1 MRLKLL
7 LLLLVISGA
16 LYAQEPYRNLI
27 FTEMRGD
34 DTRFNYIEITN
45 TGTKTVDLAEF
56 EVGNYDPWSAPWY
69 DNRIGENRRLRLP
82 HKMLA
87 PGQSYLICAYD
98 DEPYNIWPLDPER
111 HLGQRT
117 GYYNMFAKADL
128 QIHFEST
135 EWGNFPAEYD
145 SVSPYGRDLMDN
157 WGGRSAYY
165 IMHYF
170 KETELER
177 DSIIVDAFNASYNAE
192 TSPFKSTGGSDAAG
206 VTGATGNRI
215 LVRKATVTEGTGDA
229 LDSWTLIA
237 GVDITDS
244 EWLPLRFP
252 QGGWNPLVKA
262 FWTIGN
268 HGDFT
273 LSTESIKG
281 KTSATVVDIP
291 NKKITVPWG
300 VRNEFYFL
308 DNFVES
314 PGLAWYYSLSAAQE
328 DSAYASARTNDTI
341 TFYAVGNTLQE
352 VKFVINVLPS
362 TDADNIVIPKIP
374 MNYNSEQYNGTY
386 VNMGAYCGITTGHE
400 VDTIMAG
407 NMLLGIGYNTRVDSL
422 LKYLEK
428 PAQATWEIQFVD
440 GVQRADLK
448 NGDRLKVT
456 AKNGAAKEYFIKI
469 NRYAPNKIARLSAI
483 TWPDVPETLK
493 GFFGWTGDTIPGFS
507 GTNYDYVIS
516 IPADVAGMPA
526 LVAKPE
532 MLNTQV
538 QVNRATNLAGSL
550 ADRTVTFNTT
560 AEDGT
565 TKLAYH
571 VTMNKEK
578 ALEDVEPYFADPF
591 ISELV
596 FRDQWANNYM
606 EVVNPGNQLMDL
618 SNYMFAWAGINSPAE
633 AITMVTATDSW
644 GQRYDKYIPGYK
656 WVDQATWETQP
667 AMVIPDPAVDPLVYP
682 GEVFVIGDR
691 RGGGQVTANDTWWG
705 GYRTDVDLGTGY
717 NPWDETTADGL
728 TGWVAT
734 NYYLFR
740 IDNDSIKLGLK
751 AASDPNDF
759 TLIDVFGSG
768 DGTQL
773 NINGRNINQIESFT
787 RKSHIYKGNPQF
799 KGSFGTNDDDSE
811 WLFADRAYWVSRGYG
826 WPVDI
831 LMICSGLGSHFM
843 NEVTV
848 YKSTINSVAY
858 KVSEGYGP
866 DETLRGVKAN
876 TTVDDFLTRILK
888 ADPGQTLTLKN
899 AAGTVLTGTQKLT
912 DGDKLEVLSA
922 DSVNTSVYTLN
933 VTANGL
939 SSNAILTSAT
949 YFISVDVTTGGI
961 YLIPQGTKLT
971 DAIAKVNVPEG
982 ATLTV
987 VDGNDAWV
995 PFKKLN
1001 FDSTYVDVIVTDNIY
1016 FEVLAEDGLT
1026 MVRYQLVPDAEAS
1039 DAFVTSDLYAVD
1051 QSTLL
1056 ISFVPRGTEVSTFLR
1071 NVIPV
1076 RGATIKVV
1084 DKNGLER
1091 TKGGLYQDD
1100 MLVVTSK
1107 DGKVTKTY
1115 FLDMLRTEFLS
1126 TAYLA
1131 YVLSDTYTVDQLGK
1145 LITKPV
1151 AESDITAFLAQ
1162 LTPAFGAQMAIYDKN
1177 GVAKSSGKLM
1187 RGDVLKVTSADGKI
1201 VAVYTLELD
1210 YTAANTLRN
1219 VISVYPN
1226 PTEDKVNINGVEAG
1240 NRIRVVSLTGA
1251 TLVDRVAVTSN
1262 EVVSLR
1268 NQPSGMYFI
1277 TVSDDNRVISQ
1288 SKVIRK

>member
-1 MRLKLL
+1 
-7 LLLLVISGA
+7 VISGA

-45 TGTKTVDLAEF
+45 MGTKTVDLAEF

-69 DNRIGENRRLRLP
+69 DNRIAESRRLRLP

-87 PGQSYLICAYD
+87 PGQSYLICSVD

-117 GYYNMFAKADL
+117 GYYEMFEKADL
-128 QIHFEST
+128 QIHFEAT

-145 SVSPYGRDLMDN
+145 SVSPYGWNLLDN
-157 WGGRSAYY
+157 WGGRSSFY

-177 DSIIVDAFNASYNAE
+177 DSVIVDAFNAAYNAE
-192 TSPFKSTGGSDAAG
+192 TSPYKSTGGSDAAG

-252 QGGWNPLVKA
+252 QGGWNPLVKPY
-262 FWTIGN
+262 WTIGN

-273 LSTESIKG
+273 LSTQSIKG

-314 PGLAWYYSLSAAQE
+314 PGLAWYYTLSAAKE

-352 VKFVINVLPS
+352 IKFVINVLPS
-362 TDADNIVIPKIP
+362 TDADNIVMPKIP
-374 MNYNSEQYNGTY
+374 MQYNNEQYNGTY
-386 VNMGAYCGITTGHE
+386 VGMGAYCGITTGHA

-407 NMLLGIGYNTRVDSL
+407 NLLLGIGYNTRVDSL

-428 PAQATWEIQFVD
+428 PAQATWELQFVD

-448 NGDRLKVT
+448 TGDRLKVT
-456 AKNGAAKEYFIKI
+456 AKNGSVKEYFIKI

-493 GFFGWTGDTIPGFS
+493 GYFGWKGDTIPGFS
-507 GTNYDYVIS
+507 GTNYDYTIS

-526 LVAKPE
+526 LVATPE
-532 MLNTQV
+532 QLNTTV
-538 QVNRATNLAGSL
+538 QVHRATNLAGSL

-565 TKLAYH
+565 TKLSYK

-578 ALEDVEPYFADPF
+578 ALENIEPYAPDPF
-591 ISELV
+591 ISEFV
-596 FRDQWANNYM
+596 YRDQWANSYM
-606 EVVNPGNQLMDL
+606 EVVNPGNQVLDL
-618 SNYMFAWAGINSPAE
+618 SNYMFAWANINNPAE
-633 AITMVTATDSW
+633 AITMQSATDSW
-644 GQRYDKYIPGYK
+644 ASRYLKYIPGYK

-667 AMVIPDPAVDPLVYP
+667 AMVIPDPAVDPIVYP
-682 GEVFVIGDR
+682 GEVFVVGER
-691 RGGGQVTANDTWWG
+691 RGGGQVNATQHPWWG
-705 GYRTDVDLGTGY
+705 GYKTNVDLGRNY
-717 NPWDETTADGL
+717 NPWGEN
-728 TGWVAT
+728 TGENLSGWEGM
-734 NYYLFR
+734 NWYLFR
-740 IDNDSIKLGLK
+740 IDNDSIKNGLK

-768 DGTQL
+768 DGSWPVV
-773 NINGRNINQIESFT
+773 NGRTMEQINSYT
-787 RKSHIYKGNPQF
+787 RKPNIYKGNSVF
-799 KGSFGTNDDDSE
+799 KGSFGTNHDDSE
-811 WLFADRAYWVSRGYG
+811 WIFAERATWVSRGYG

-866 DETLRGVKAN
+866 DETIRGVKSN
-876 TTVDDFLTRILK
+876 TTVDDFLSRILK
-888 ADPGQTLTLKN
+888 ADEGQTLTLKN
-899 AAGTVLTGTQKLT
+899 AAGNTLTGTQKLS
-912 DGDKLEVLSA
+912 DGDQLHVLSA
-922 DSVNTSVYTLN
+922 DSANTSVYTLS
-933 VTANGL
+933 VTTKGF
-939 SSNAILTSAT
+939 SSNAILTST
-949 YFISVDVTTGGI
+949 VYFISVDVTTGGI

-971 DAIAKVNVPEG
+971 DAVANVVVPEG

-987 VDGNDAWV
+987 IDGNDAWV
-995 PFKKLN
+995 PYKKLN
-1001 FDSTYVDVIVTDNIY
+1001 FDSTYVDVIVTDNIF

-1026 MVRYQLVPDAEAS
+1026 KVTFQLVPNANAS
-1039 DAFVTSDLYAVD
+1039 DAFVTSDLYSVD
-1051 QSTLL
+1051 QSKLL

-1076 RGATIKVV
+1076 TGATIKVV
-1084 DKNGLER
+1084 DKNGLQR

-1115 FLDMLRTEFLS
+1115 YLDMLRTEFLS

-1131 YVLSDTYTVDQLGK
+1131 YVLSDTYKVDQLAK
-1145 LITKPV
+1145 TITKPV
-1151 AESDITAFLAQ
+1151 AESAIADLLAK
-1162 LTPAFGAQMAIYDKN
+1162 LTPAFGANMTIFDKN
-1177 GVAKSSGKLM
+1177 GVAKTTGKLM

-1201 VAVYTLELD
+1201 VNTYALELD
-1210 YTAANTLRN
+1210 YTAASAIRSE
-1219 VISVYPN
+1219 ISVYPN
-1226 PTEDKVNINGVEAG
+1226 PTQGEVNINGLKAG
-1240 NRIRVVSLTGA
+1240 NRIRVINMTGA
-1251 TLVDRVAVTSN
+1251 LLLDRVTGSSL
-1262 EVVSLR
+1262 EVISLR

-1277 TVSDDNRVISQ
+1277 TVSDAGNVIGQ
-1288 SKVIRK
+1288 YKVIRK